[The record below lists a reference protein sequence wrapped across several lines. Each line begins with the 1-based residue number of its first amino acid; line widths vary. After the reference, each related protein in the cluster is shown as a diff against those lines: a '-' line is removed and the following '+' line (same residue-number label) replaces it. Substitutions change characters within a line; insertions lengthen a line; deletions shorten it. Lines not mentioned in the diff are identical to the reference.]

1 MEYTIVIFKIWRFIL
16 NMKSLKLFS
25 LLMAVM
31 MLCSLMVACGGNNEA
46 TETTTAS
53 LAPAFA
59 ATVSIKVVDME
70 GNEVINAANY
80 SYQSGTTAPTAFAVL
95 DDYCYMNFDNGEGMV
110 KVDADGRLVSVGK
123 VAAVDGASYWSI
135 TVNGKDISSTEFSS
149 QELVS
154 GDTVVIT
161 LKDSSQAKG

>member
-1 MEYTIVIFKIWRFIL
+1 
-16 NMKSLKLFS
+16 MKTMKLLS
-25 LLMAVM
+25 LLMAVV
-31 MLCSLMVACGGNNEA
+31 MVCCVMVGCGSGNEA
-46 TETTTAS
+46 TETTTANI
-53 LAPAFA
+53 APAFV

-80 SYQSGTTAPTAFAVL
+80 NYQSGTTAPTAFSVL

-110 KVDADGRLVSVGK
+110 KVDADGRLVSVDK

-149 QELVS
+149 QELAS